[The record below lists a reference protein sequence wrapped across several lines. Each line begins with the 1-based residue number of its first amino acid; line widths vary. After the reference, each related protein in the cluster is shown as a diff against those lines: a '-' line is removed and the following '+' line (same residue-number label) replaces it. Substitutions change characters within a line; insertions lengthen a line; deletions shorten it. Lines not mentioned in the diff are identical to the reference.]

1 LSLESY
7 KKFLII
13 LSPFAPHLAEELW
26 ERIGNSESIFKTS
39 WPKYDE
45 ALLKDDTFVLAIQI
59 NGKLRSTIEVASDI
73 TEETAKELAFADENV
88 KKWLED
94 KEVVKVVYVKGKLLS
109 IVIK

>member
-1 LSLESY
+1 MGHKDSLLKE
-7 KKFLII
+7 
-13 LSPFAPHLAEELW
+13 
-26 ERIGNSESIFKTS
+26 S

-45 ALLKDDTFVLAIQI
+45 ALLKDETFILAIQI

-73 TEETAKELAFADENV
+73 TEETAKELAFTDLNV